1 MRLIPRWKFNFW
13 FFQFPYHFQSLSI
26 RSSTSHPWNDARIA
40 QHSRLLLSADES
52 RLIFNAPE
60 ARILTLTKSVKSN
73 HSWAMTN
80 ENESSPAWSITMYV
94 TDDSICRSN
103 NTTRGKLS
111 CHSLY
116 PVYHIWKKNCF
127 PFSRHGLFSSNQL
140 LLLLVFSPPLSRSHF
155 SRRIFF
161 FSPSLLCGHPSS
173 NVSPLQRWS

>member
-1 MRLIPRWKFNFW
+1 
-13 FFQFPYHFQSLSI
+13 
-26 RSSTSHPWNDARIA
+26 
-40 QHSRLLLSADES
+40 
-52 RLIFNAPE
+52 
-60 ARILTLTKSVKSN
+60 
-73 HSWAMTN
+73 MTN
-80 ENESSPAWSITMYV
+80 ENESSSARSITMYV

-103 NTTRGKLS
+103 STTRGKLS

-140 LLLLVFSPPLSRSHF
+140 PLLLVFSPPLSRSHF

-173 NVSPLQRWS
+173 NVSPTFATSVVSWKFQTWGTSIAALHRSKFCDCLGRQQRARIVQFVQIRKFRYSWWSFGRKSDRVG